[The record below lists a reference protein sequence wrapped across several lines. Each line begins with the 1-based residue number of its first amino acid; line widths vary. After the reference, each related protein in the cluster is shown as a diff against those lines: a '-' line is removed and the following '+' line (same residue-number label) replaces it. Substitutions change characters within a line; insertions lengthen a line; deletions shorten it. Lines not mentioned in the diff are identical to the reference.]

1 MLQIYDYKQIIKS
14 QNVFIRQN
22 LYGLFLF
29 LLLYVDFLCVRERRT
44 LMPEFVDLDD
54 IKKQGVEILLNKNF

>member
-1 MLQIYDYKQIIKS
+1 MIIFSPSVFIILYRLVVRIRKRLARRRNVIKMLQIYDYKQIIKS

-29 LLLYVDFLCVRERRT
+29 AATR
-44 LMPEFVDLDD
+44 
-54 IKKQGVEILLNKNF
+54 